1 MKKIITFSVLLLSV
15 FQAKAQYS
23 KFIQAVD
30 EYVPAPGQFVNTLPQ
45 YEEGNTAADMA
56 QKCTECI
63 AAGKGDMITLGA
75 YGGYVTFHF
84 DHPVA
89 NIPGQKDFAVWGNA
103 FYDNSEPAIVMVS
116 VDENQNGLPDDT
128 WYELAGSE
136 YYKSA
141 TVHGYEITYTYD
153 ALNSPTIAETLLST
167 SPLLSPI
174 FAAVLL
180 RERVT
185 KYNILGILISTAG
198 VFALT
203 LAGSTNYSIG
213 SYWGIPLAFAAVS
226 AAVIDSVMM
235 RKAPL
240 KYSALSFIFY
250 TQLISLCFF
259 IPIWFIKEGPQVFDN
274 GQWTLD
280 NGQFVTALWCVGY
293 LTIFASVI
301 AFILFCYA
309 LRQIGVTQANAFNN
323 IRPAFTALWM
333 ILFFGEHLPLAKWI
347 GMGLI
352 IFGLFVCQKQEKVS
366 DS

>member
-1 MKKIITFSVLLLSV
+1 MSVSGNRTQYVAVAALIVSMIIWSVSGIAIKHALAVLPPFTMIVMRFVPSVLLMLIIGLVRRKHSL
-15 FQAKAQYS
+15 FCLQKMEL
-23 KFIQAVD
+23 KD
-30 EYVPAPGQFVNTLPQ
+30 LPLFL
-45 YEEGNTAADMA
+45 
-56 QKCTECI
+56 I
-63 AAGKGDMITLGA
+63 AGFCQPFL
-75 YGGYVTFHF
+75 
-84 DHPVA
+84 
-89 NIPGQKDFAVWGNA
+89 
-103 FYDNSEPAIVMVS
+103 
-116 VDENQNGLPDDT
+116 
-128 WYELAGSE
+128 
-136 YYKSA
+136 YYLL
-141 TVHGYEITYTYD
+141 ETYAYD

-198 VFALT
+198 VFALM

-226 AAVIDSVMM
+226 AAVIDSIMM

-240 KYSALSFIFY
+240 KYSSLSFVFY
-250 TQLISLCFF
+250 TQLVSLCFF
-259 IPIWFIKEGPQVFDN
+259 VPIWFIKEGPSAI
-274 GQWTLD
+274 LD
-280 NGQFVTALWCVGY
+280 LRFQISNIEVQTALWCVGY
-293 LTIFASVI
+293 LTVFASVT

-309 LRQIGVTQANAFNN
+309 LRRIGVTQANAFNN

-333 ILFFGEHLPLAKWI
+333 FLFFGEHLPLAKWI